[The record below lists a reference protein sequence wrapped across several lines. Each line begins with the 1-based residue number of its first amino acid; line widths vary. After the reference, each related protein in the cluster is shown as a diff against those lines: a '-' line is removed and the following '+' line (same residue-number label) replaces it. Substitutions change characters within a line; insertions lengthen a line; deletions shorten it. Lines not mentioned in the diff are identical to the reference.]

1 MDNFNFELAIKF
13 CERALDMEPDNVE
26 VLEMAGAVFLETGDV
41 EKAKSV
47 SFQFHM
53 PFINTQ
59 IFFYLKILTNKSS
72 SLTQCRPD
80 FKHIF
85 LSFCVHCKLDIYC
98 DNSFYYCMFKTNIHA
113 YAEEGH
119 SVF

>member
-1 MDNFNFELAIKF
+1 
-13 CERALDMEPDNVE
+13 MEPENVE

-41 EKAKSV
+41 DKAKSV
-47 SFQFHM
+47 SFQYHM
-53 PFINTQ
+53 SFINTQ
-59 IFFYLKILTNKSS
+59 ILCICCYLFLSCFYLQILTNKSS

-98 DNSFYYCMFKTNIHA
+98 DNSFYFCMLKKYIHA
-113 YAEEGH
+113 YAEEGY